1 MTKAFFPSVSTSVA
15 HHPYLPEAEFERQL
29 ADILQLL
36 KVAPLYL
43 KGKMQSL
50 PPSPLHPKLAAD
62 ALVPSGAAEVTSVE
76 VCAA

>member
-50 PPSPLHPKLAAD
+50 PPSPLHPELAAD
-62 ALVPSGAAEVTSVE
+62 AVVPPAAAEATSFR

>member
-50 PPSPLHPKLAAD
+50 PPSPLHPELEAD
-62 ALVPSGAAEVTSVE
+62 VPPAAAEVTSVE